1 MAQNFLYM
9 FEIVVDDLLVTK
21 PNYCAPEEFPTC
33 CEVSFR
39 NSVFLS
45 ICDREFGQCVNP
57 TAPKCGKCCLF
68 SLDAPVS
75 DADKLLVHVYKK
87 KMHSCKFLIG
97 CTDMPI
103 KGLFDKVMESF
114 NTENPKWEETIKKHM
129 SNVPNPLDPK
139 PSQIVDNDGD
149 DDSVGRREQMC
160 PTSDMT
166 KRLLPIFNLKG
177 TQTGNIVLI
186 IRLVANGPTIV
197 SSFPFARICQAG
209 CGAKPPICGP
219 KDRTKACPDN
229 DKDNDK
235 KKCTGVDDILPQIGR
250 CCGGN
255 DSAFGASA
263 TSNVDATSSA
273 KEVSSKE
280 VSSKEASSKEVT
292 SKEVTSKEVTS
303 KEVTSKEVTCKEDSG
318 KDDTDSAAP
327 TYGNKSACGGRKV
340 YRNFKD
346 PDNGCIPLDDPCKKQ
361 EKKLRCFRYFAC
373 NADKGCPCDDVEDD
387 CERGKK
393 KQQACKPPKCVCPDS
408 IKNRCDASKEKDASK
423 SSGDER
429 YDPCNVP
436 DTSRREPC
444 FMEPTKPSPGPS
456 DYEEF
461 EACLNGSGLLIRVL
475 KDTHQVQNICD
486 GTENFDNA
494 ESGSDC
500 EGNQDDSQ
508 NSQCNLNELLQRSDF
523 ARNQIKRR
531 TGGHIVNHPKLPK
544 IRANIK
550 YSGNDYC
557 CPDSYH
563 VPFSRFKEFCDNQE
577 SKVDAYRRR
586 KPGDRGVR
594 APLHPDDNRSCCVQV
609 NRDDIKNAVQGVN
622 VDTRKKGIE
631 VCYKTCDE
639 TDSDVFV
646 VKLGNKRKSQ
656 NKKNNIEI
664 ELKTPKQPLV
674 LPKQRMTTETQINE
688 TELDA
693 ALADL
698 CKAKGKGKG
707 NGKGKNKK
715 KK

>member
-1 MAQNFLYM
+1 MAANNMLRNCL
-9 FEIVVDDLLVTK
+9 ERRKDVERK
-21 PNYCAPEEFPTC
+21 
-33 CEVSFR
+33 R

-45 ICDREFGQCVNP
+45 ICDREFGQCVDP

-75 DADKLLVHVYKK
+75 DADKMLVHIYKK
-87 KMHSCKFLIG
+87 KTNKCKFLVG

-103 KGLFDKVMESF
+103 KGLFDKVMENF
-114 NTENPKWEETIKKHM
+114 NVENPNWEETTKKHI
-129 SNVPNPLDPK
+129 SNIPHPLEPK
-139 PSQIVDNDGD
+139 PSQIVDNDCD

-160 PTSDMT
+160 PTSEMN

-177 TQTGNIVLI
+177 AQTGNVVLI
-186 IRLVANGPTIV
+186 IRLVANGPAIV
-197 SSFPFARICQAG
+197 SYFPFARICQAG

-219 KDRTKACPDN
+219 KDRTKSCPDN
-229 DKDNDK
+229 DKD
-235 KKCTGVDDILPQIGR
+235 KCAGVDDILPQIGR

-255 DSAFGASA
+255 DSAFGASG
-263 TSNVDATSSA
+263 TSNIDATSSA
-273 KEVSSKE
+273 KEVASKEGSSKQ
-280 VSSKEASSKEVT
+280 
-292 SKEVTSKEVTS
+292 
-303 KEVTSKEVTCKEDSG
+303 
-318 KDDTDSAAP
+318 DDTGSAAL

-346 PDNGCIPLDDPCKKQ
+346 PDNGCIPLEDPCKKQ
-361 EKKLRCFRYFAC
+361 EKKLRCLRYFAC
-373 NADKGCPCDDVEDD
+373 NADKGCPCDNVEDD
-387 CERGKK
+387 CERGKQK
-393 KQQACKPPKCVCPDS
+393 HQACKPPKCGCPES
-408 IKNRCDASKEKDASK
+408 IKDSCDDSKGKDVSK
-423 SSGDER
+423 SQTYSCDKCTDECETASGDER
-429 YDPCNVP
+429 FDPCKVP

-444 FMEPTKPSPGPS
+444 LMEPTKPSPGPS

-500 EGNQDDSQ
+500 DRNQHDSQ

-577 SKVDAYRRR
+577 NKVDAYRRR
-586 KPGDRGVR
+586 KAGDRGVR
-594 APLHPDDNRSCCVQV
+594 PPLHPDENRSCCVQV

-631 VCYKTCDE
+631 VCYRTCEE
-639 TDSDVFV
+639 TDSIQHTRITKHHFAMSKWYRPITNTGDNFV
-646 VKLGNKRKSQ
+646 VSFWYNFSKILRKTITATIHISR
-656 NKKNNIEI
+656 NRNPNETIVAKNNTDSQGR
-664 ELKTPKQPLV
+664 L
-674 LPKQRMTTETQINE
+674 
-688 TELDA
+688 
-693 ALADL
+693 
-698 CKAKGKGKG
+698 
-707 NGKGKNKK
+707 
-715 KK
+715 